1 MEAHFSEREVELQLN
16 GKSAKK
22 IVIDSEFV

>member
-1 MEAHFSEREVELQLN
+1 MEAHFSERQVELQLK

-22 IVIDSEFV
+22 IAIDSEFV

>member
-1 MEAHFSEREVELQLN
+1 MEAHFSERQVELQLT

-22 IVIDSEFV
+22 KTIDSEFV